1 MQFLELSLL
10 SGLRKKMKSLAE
22 KSSISAPLNRKMHP
36 RKKIDAAR
44 AFFFPVQL
52 FRHLLEHIPLVHV
65 TKSTRTIM
73 FNNHSISLW

>member
-22 KSSISAPLNRKMHP
+22 KSNISAPLNRKMHL
-36 RKKIDAAR
+36 KKIDAAR

-52 FRHLLEHIPLVHV
+52 FRHLLETHTTRSCDEINTHRHV
-65 TKSTRTIM
+65 
-73 FNNHSISLW
+73 